1 VGVMSLPTVI
11 VFGLA
16 AGLAVTLFANVVL
29 LPRVLQEQ
37 RQKLGSGW
45 KMPVTGWGVEMLAKR
60 TTLIYRYGMPVVFSK
75 VFAAVGYYAT
85 SEVHGAN

>member
-1 VGVMSLPTVI
+1 MTLPMAI

-29 LPRVLQEQ
+29 LPRVLKQQ
-37 RQKLGSGW
+37 RQKLGSDW
-45 KMPVTGWGVEMLAKR
+45 KMPVTGWGVEVLGKR
-60 TTLIYRYGMPVVFSK
+60 TAFIYRYWMPVVFSA
-75 VFAAVGYYAT
+75 VFAVVGYYAS